1 MAIMQ
6 EIISILTGGLVE
18 VGQAMGEGIS
28 AMATSV
34 FLTGTGDTQT
44 LSVFGT
50 LVVIFAGISL
60 ALALTR
66 WVINFVASFGQRN
79 R

>member
-1 MAIMQ
+1 MELMT
-6 EIISILTGGLVE
+6 EIISLLVGGIVE
-18 VGQAMGEGIS
+18 LGQGIGQS
-28 AMATSV
+28 LSSLATSV

-50 LVVIFAGISL
+50 LVVIFAGVSL
-60 ALALTR
+60 AFGLTR
-66 WVINFVASFGQRN
+66 WILNFCTSLGARN

>member
-18 VGQAMGEGIS
+18 IGEAMGS
-28 AMATSV
+28 ALSNMATAV
-34 FLTGTGDTQT
+34 FLTGTGEAQT
-44 LSVFGT
+44 LSTFGT
-50 LVVIFAGISL
+50 LIVIFAGISL
-60 ALALTR
+60 ALSLTR

>member
-60 ALALTR
+60 ALSLTR
-66 WVINFVASFGQRN
+66 WIINFVASLGQRN